1 MLIDVG
7 DNDLQGY
14 AYYKNNNLK
23 AGDVICGNF
32 EDIWSGAFG
41 QREILPLMQ
50 EGGNVLLQ
58 AFYDID
64 AKLAREKSFA
74 ISKTS
79 A

>member
-1 MLIDVG
+1 MIF
-7 DNDLQGY
+7 
-14 AYYKNNNLK
+14 
-23 AGDVICGNF
+23 GNF
-32 EDIWSGAFG
+32 EDIWIGAFG
-41 QREILPLMQ
+41 SLEILPLMQ
-50 EGGNVLLQ
+50 EVGNVLLQ